1 MLSIYC
7 FILYSQSPHETG
19 AIIIFAKISKK
30 HGLSLLWES
39 DQHGGSKDIHTHTTH
54 PEKPDGW
61 PGHLASIPE
70 EAWEPPETIYW
81 SLLCFLNP
89 GSLACISLS
98 KAMPFSNRRTCG
110 IYN

>member
-1 MLSIYC
+1 MEAARIFTLIPHTLS
-7 FILYSQSPHETG
+7 
-19 AIIIFAKISKK
+19 
-30 HGLSLLWES
+30 
-39 DQHGGSKDIHTHTTH
+39 
-54 PEKPDGW
+54 KPDGW

-98 KAMPFSNRRTCG
+98 KAIPFSNRRTCG